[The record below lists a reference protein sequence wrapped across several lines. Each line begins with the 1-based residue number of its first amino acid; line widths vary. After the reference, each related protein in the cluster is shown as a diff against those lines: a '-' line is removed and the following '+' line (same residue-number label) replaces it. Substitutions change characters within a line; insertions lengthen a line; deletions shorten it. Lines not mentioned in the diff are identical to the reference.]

1 MRMLF
6 GLVLLAGI
14 ALAGGAVYLA
24 KDRIGEYQM
33 ANAQAQAALAQIVP
47 TVNVFVAD
55 KPLKYGQ
62 QLKRDD
68 VRQVAWP
75 QNAIPE
81 GAFIDP
87 EILFPENN
95 DELRVVLRAIEKDEA
110 IMAVKVTEPGQD
122 TGLTSRLERGTRAF
136 TIKVDVS
143 SGVSGFLR
151 PGDRVDVYWTG
162 RINIEGASQR
172 GSGDVTK
179 LIQAGIQLI
188 AIDQSAGGE
197 RRGGDEGDGEESDQ
211 CAALKEMKA
220 MTEAINPAVGDALSG
235 ILVVEAVL
243 LAKGWGLDEWGEM
256 YKDLPSKQVK
266 VMVKDRAVITT
277 TNAERIA
284 VTPNGEFIFVCVRAI
299 RMTDACIWCIQGCK
313 RRSTRLL
320 PSMGRTRGLSR
331 GRVGRR
337 TS

>member
-47 TVNVFVAD
+47 TVPVYVAQ
-55 KPLKYGQ
+55 KSLKYGQ
-62 QLKRDD
+62 QLRRED

-81 GAFIDP
+81 GTFLEETA
-87 EILFPENN
+87 LFPENT

-110 IMAVKVTEPGQD
+110 IMAIKVTEPGED

-162 RINIEGASQR
+162 RVNIEGVSSR

-179 LIQAGIQLI
+179 LIEAGVQLI

-197 RRGGDEGDGEESDQ
+197 RSEAAIAQTVTVAVKPDQ
-211 CAALKEMKA
+211 VAALAQAQSTGNLSLSLVGAEDDTVASSIEVDQRSLLGIQNETVQAEIAKE
-220 MTEAINPAVGDALSG
+220 
-235 ILVVEAVL
+235 
-243 LAKGWGLDEWGEM
+243 
-256 YKDLPSKQVK
+256 K
-266 VMVKDRAVITT
+266 VCTI
-277 TNAERIA
+277 
-284 VTPNGEFIFVCVRAI
+284 
-299 RMTDACIWCIQGCK
+299 
-313 RRSTRLL
+313 
-320 PSMGRTRGLSR
+320 RTRR
-331 GRVGRR
+331 GAEVMEIPIPC
-337 TS
+337 TN